1 MSSEDSITLI
11 KWQDSGRRTPTEFTK
26 WEHKVMTETEENV
39 TSSLSPR
46 STAKNEIRRLQDII
60 QQLQN
65 ELTYLQN
72 ENGSGFDNATELRW
86 KLHQCEKEKL
96 ELATKFNEEV
106 SKHDSQIAK
115 LRSQLEKG
123 EAVRQSLE
131 YELALARKEAGIE
144 RYTSEDRIEAMNKI
158 NEQLEAQHSDLQQQ
172 IEDLEIA
179 LQITQQARE
188 GDQRGFL
195 TEVGERDKIIQQCN
209 TENELLTTE
218 RNRLDS
224 VLQEQEETLKD
235 LQNKLKELEL
245 ERNNHTEV
253 LRQREG
259 EIQCSAEREER
270 LQKELELAKQK
281 IKNLE
286 ENIEAERAAHLESKF
301 NSEIIQLRVRDLEGA
316 LQVEKASQAEALS
329 NLEMIKQMF
338 RDVENEYEK
347 EKRKAQEYTEKLKK
361 LENDSNSTKKQL
373 TGEIENKKKLIGEL
387 SHKLQS
393 SENIVTGLRGELATA
408 KNHHAALEET
418 YGGSM
423 RELELLLNSFAVSG
437 PRTSGNH
444 KDKDNP
450 PNPSAVLETLR
461 HTLTD
466 YQSRLED
473 TSNELEKVKSSCAK
487 MTEECES
494 HKTMVWSQN
503 KKLEET
509 KEKLVGANKELS
521 HLHAECAEKEALIGA
536 MKMELQNLQHFWEKE
551 RVRATEA
558 ENEIQKFSLAYQK
571 DTEEKL
577 TFLHDLYQRLVAGCV
592 LIKQPEGMLGK
603 FSWPELCTVLQENV
617 DALTSDLNKANEK
630 LSHLEFVCK
639 NKADTIKELQ
649 QTQEDTFRKLAE
661 QMKERENSWQKQK
674 KELEQNYSGLL
685 GNVHIRAQKC
695 QEVADE
701 YKEMVTALEKIRD
714 HLALENSHFKSLL
727 SQTQKEHR
735 ALFVACA
742 LMAGALYPLYRRA
755 CVLSLQKEH
764 LQEEVRT
771 FESVKNEIKTL
782 AEALSGEDQQD
793 DAKRKKKHLKKKTFV
808 FRKGVIAVLAAN
820 RLRQL
825 LGQSSNHLF
834 TWMENFKESTG
845 LLVCAGRS
853 RIEVSHSGQQKEQN
867 RNLQALSWFTSSDL
881 LTAVVSSVA
890 DLQELIRKTDPNSPS
905 SGRLLM
911 NEARSSF
918 SKLMDSLSLEM
929 DGVLLG
935 TDRLVFQ
942 ENDSLIQRLGHGL
955 HKINTKALSVG
966 LTAKV
971 TIKRTVLDLQKH
983 ILEFTQRLHTAEV
996 ERRSL
1001 RMELSEVKRNAS
1013 LLKKEANKA
1022 LSLEEQLKEIK
1033 HAKMVP
1039 LQKFE
1044 SVYEELSNALQR
1056 EDQAQVLLNEQA
1068 YQLQELNFRLE
1079 LRSNEEAEKDQT
1091 LAEAVKSL
1099 SEAKMELRRKDQ
1111 SLRQLNKHLTQ
1122 LEQDKRRL
1130 EESIHDAE
1138 SALHMAAKDKELVAN
1153 YMKSIE
1159 ANLHKVRDQIL
1170 LSRTAATR
1178 NDFTL
1183 QLPRLH
1189 METFLVEGL
1198 KGGPEVA
1205 AYQNLIQSFVEIY
1218 QLACSRIAALET
1230 EIASHQKHIAVLKSE
1245 LQTACLRENES
1256 LLPVFLHIS
1265 TLLGLANP
1273 VSCRSY
1279 FRSYLNFKNIAATRG
1294 ES

>member
-1 MSSEDSITLI
+1 RNVNSS
-11 KWQDSGRRTPTEFTK
+11 
-26 WEHKVMTETEENV
+26 
-39 TSSLSPR
+39 SS
-46 STAKNEIRRLQDII
+46 RLQDII

-224 VLQEQEETLKD
+224 VLQEVEQKRDKMINEIHIHMHILLLFKKKFNFIVWQAQRLKLKFIFQEQEETLKD

-437 PRTSGNH
+437 PRTSAGNH

-853 RIEVSHSGQQKEQN
+853 RIEKVYKLSRQQKEQN

-1256 LLPVFLHIS
+1256 LLPVSVCSAHD
-1265 TLLGLANP
+1265 
-1273 VSCRSY
+1273 RSV
-1279 FRSYLNFKNIAATRG
+1279 ATVF
-1294 ES
+1294 